1 MIDFFEL
8 LDLTEEEVEELLPET
23 NPTEKSASKGMVA
36 SPRFGETEDHL
47 EDEIFGSKSEREN
60 FIRRFDEANREVDS

>member
-1 MIDFFEL
+1 MIDFFAL
-8 LDLTEEEVEELLPET
+8 FDLTDEEIDNLLPEEH
-23 NPTEKSASKGMVA
+23 PTEKSARDEMVA

-60 FIRRFDEANREVDS
+60 FVRRFDEANREVDS

>member
-1 MIDFFEL
+1 MIDFFDL
-8 LDLTEEEVEELLPET
+8 FNLTEEEVEELLPET

-47 EDEIFGSKSEREN
+47 EDEIFGSKSERIS
-60 FIRRFDEANREVDS
+60 FVRRFDEINGGDE